1 MDTNPYDRPEPTSPA
16 NANADQTSDVS
27 GGQEPGNVRLATR
40 LSLFDSTCLI
50 VGIVVGSGIYET
62 PALVAKAVDYPWEIF
77 LLWILGGAISLCGA
91 MCYAELATTYPESGG
106 DVVYLNRAYGEWAG
120 FLFGWLQTF
129 VARPGDI
136 SLMALVFAH
145 YVDVLV
151 DPAAEGDP
159 PIWPAIVIVALLTVV
174 NIAGLRFGKSTQNLL
189 SVVKITGLFAII
201 GLAFAASGERGVVDV
216 SVTPDGQ
223 RPTWGVALILIL
235 FTYGGWNEMVYVA
248 SEVQQPRRNLWRAL
262 VFGTLAV
269 TSMYLLA
276 NAAYLAS
283 LTLPGMANSGAIATD
298 AVKPVLP
305 RAGQMLVA
313 AVISISAAGAINGL
327 VLTGSRITGAM
338 QKYPAFRWLGHWDV
352 RLHTPVR
359 ALVLEGLIAIT
370 VISIA
375 RTFENALIYTSAA
388 VYTFYLATSFTTVIL
403 RQIDPHVERPFRM
416 PLYPLPLLIFAGG
429 CTCTIWSAFNYDPV
443 AAKVCMTVISIGGV
457 VYLLQH
463 RFLRAN
469 SA

>member
-1 MDTNPYDRPEPTSPA
+1 MVTNPYDQHQVTHQPQA
-16 NANADQTSDVS
+16 NPRQSNDDSSRQDLGTERI
-27 GGQEPGNVRLATR
+27 GTR

-50 VGIVVGSGIYET
+50 VGIVIGSGIYET
-62 PALVAKAVDYPWEIF
+62 PSLVAKAVDYPWEIF

-145 YVDVLV
+145 YVYVLV
-151 DPAAEGDP
+151 DPLADGDP
-159 PIWPAIVIVALLTVV
+159 PIWPAILIVALLTAV
-174 NIAGLRFGKSTQNLL
+174 NIAGLRFGKTAQNIL
-189 SVVKITGLFAII
+189 SVVKVTGLFAII
-201 GLAFAASGERGVVDV
+201 GLAFAASGDRSLVEESAV
-216 SVTPDGQ
+216 SDSQ

-276 NAAYLAS
+276 NAAYLSS
-283 LTLPGMANSGAIATD
+283 LTLPGMANSAAIATD
-298 AVKPVLP
+298 AVKPILP

-352 RLHTPVR
+352 RLHTPIR
-359 ALVLEGLIAIT
+359 ALVLEGVIAIT

-403 RQIDPHVERPFRM
+403 RRIDPHVERPFRM
-416 PLYPLPLLIFAGG
+416 PLYPLPLIIFASG
-429 CTCTIWSAFNYDPV
+429 CTCTVWSAFDYDPI
-443 AAKVCMTVISIGGV
+443 AAIICMIVISIGIF
-457 VYLLQH
+457 VYQLQNRLL
-463 RFLRAN
+463 RPDRA
-469 SA
+469 